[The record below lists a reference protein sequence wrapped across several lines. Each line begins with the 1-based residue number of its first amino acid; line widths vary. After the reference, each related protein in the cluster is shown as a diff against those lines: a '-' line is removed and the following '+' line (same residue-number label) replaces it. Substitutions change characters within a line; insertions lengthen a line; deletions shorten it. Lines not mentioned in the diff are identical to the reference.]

1 MLVQMMNSL
10 VSLYDNLSEQD
21 LILPTSLILS
31 NKIDY
36 RIDLF
41 DDGSFIFLKNL
52 EESSGKSNKK
62 KSIKIPNIKLGKSS
76 YSFLY
81 GNNDY
86 IFGANKSAKK
96 FFETRDFTLNLLK
109 DIDIPAVNALKNFY
123 MNLSEKIGSI
133 QIREEKNLSELIYQL
148 LLDNYPDFKKIN
160 QGKDLD
166 KIKYS
171 FSYKGKLLIEY
182 KEIFEVWNDYFMDDS
197 NRNDLL
203 DNQLCLLSGNFVKA
217 PRTYLKVGGS
227 NLFSLNT
234 SDSDSYLAYYDYKDN
249 IGAWYAPIDYRLCSK
264 IESAF
269 SYIENQQKNSFR
281 LPDSS
286 ISILTWSN
294 KSESVGEEINYLNFE
309 SSLTIEEIYK
319 KFRKGKFVDI
329 EGINF
334 DFSDDIWV
342 VEIEIPTNGRKA
354 IKNIWHNTLGIYISN
369 MYNQLKKFR
378 FSYRFNGNIE
388 FYTPRYLKDIYS
400 VIYQEGLKKKNYSL
414 VSQLFYSLLNDKD
427 FPEDFLFQVIQ
438 KYFLLVKTTDRL
450 TDLTDWIFLK
460 SLSIIKA
467 YLIKN
472 YRVDIEEDLSMIN
485 QSNAYIFGKYF
496 RLCLQAQILVNN
508 EEPNSSLRSR
518 FFNQVFSEPELVFIE
533 LSKSFQVSLKSL
545 INSDIPLKKGCAR
558 KYEQLSM
565 SYLSKIGSNFFEKS
579 FSIKDSCEFI
589 LGFNNVNDIFEK
601 SEDSTVKENT

>member
-10 VSLYDNLSEQD
+10 VKLYDNLSEQD

-36 RIDLF
+36 RIDLS

-52 EESSGKSNKK
+52 EEFSGKSKK
-62 KSIKIPNIKLGKSS
+62 LKSIKIPNIKLGKSS

-109 DIDIPAVNALKNFY
+109 DINIPAVDALKSFY
-123 MNLSEKIGSI
+123 GNLSEKIGNI
-133 QIREEKNLSELIYQL
+133 QIKEGKNLSELIYQL
-148 LLDNYPDFKKIN
+148 LLNNYSEFKKIN

-182 KEIFEVWNDYFMDDS
+182 KEIFEAWDNYFMDDS

-249 IGAWYAPIDYRLCSK
+249 IGAWYAPIDYKLCNK

-269 SYIENQQKNSFR
+269 SYIENQQKNSFK

-286 ISILTWSN
+286 ISILAWTS
-294 KSESVGEEINYLNFE
+294 KSESIGEQINYLRFE

-319 KFRKGKFVDI
+319 KFGKGEIIDI
-329 EGINF
+329 EGISFNS
-334 DFSDDIWV
+334 SDDIWI

-354 IKNIWHNTLGIYISN
+354 IKNIWHNTLGIYIFN

-378 FSYRFNGNIE
+378 FSYRFNGNTE
-388 FYTPRYLKDIYS
+388 VYTPRYLKDIYS
-400 VIYQEGLKKKNYSL
+400 VISQDDSKKKNYSL
-414 VSQLFYSLLNDKD
+414 ISQFYYSLLNDKN
-427 FPEDFLFQVIQ
+427 FPEEFLFQIVRR
-438 KYFLLVKTTDRL
+438 YFLLVKSTNKL
-450 TDLTDWIFLK
+450 TNLNDWIFLK

-472 YRVDIEEDLSMIN
+472 YEIDIEEDLSMTN

-508 EEPNSSLRSR
+508 EEPNSSLRNR
-518 FFNQVFSEPELVFIE
+518 FFNQVFTEPGLVFVE
-533 LSKSFQVSLKSL
+533 LSKSFQISLKSL
-545 INSDIPLKKGCAR
+545 VGSDIPLKRGCAK
-558 KYEQLSM
+558 KYEQLAM
-565 SYLSKIGSNFFEKS
+565 NYLSEIDSRLFEKS
-579 FSIKDSCEFI
+579 FSVKDSCEFI
-589 LGFNNVNDIFEK
+589 LGFNYVNDIFSK
-601 SEDSTVKENT
+601 SFEESA